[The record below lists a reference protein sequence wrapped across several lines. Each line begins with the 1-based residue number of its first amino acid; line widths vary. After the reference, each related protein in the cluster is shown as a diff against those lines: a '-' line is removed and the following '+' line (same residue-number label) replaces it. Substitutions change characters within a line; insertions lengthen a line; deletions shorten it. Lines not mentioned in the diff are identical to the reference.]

1 MCIFC
6 HEKPGRACSESH
18 EKCIKKSLYLNKIK
32 EIKRNKENMTG
43 FTSGHVYCKIMSGT
57 TEKAHNKDD

>member
-32 EIKRNKENMTG
+32 EIKRNKEIN
-43 FTSGHVYCKIMSGT
+43 I
-57 TEKAHNKDD
+57 NI